1 MNKIKQ
7 FLLNHVEDF
16 LIFIGLFLV
25 ILATFMLNSIAGI
38 YATGISLFLLGVYFT
53 KFPLKKGR

>member
-7 FLLNHVEDF
+7 FLLNHAEDF

-25 ILATFMLNSIAGI
+25 ILATFLLNTIAGI
-38 YATGISLFLLGVYFT
+38 YVTGIILFLQGVYFT
-53 KFPLKKGR
+53 KFPIRKGR